1 MTRTLHHERW
11 DVLVIGGGAAGIGAA
26 VAAARNGARV
36 LLVDSGPMV
45 GGELVSGIPVDGCL
59 SSRGEWVVGGVC
71 RDLFAICERLG
82 GYIGP
87 INDYRSLHVVAVD
100 PEIMKIAVVMMLQE
114 AGVTLRLYSY
124 ADGVVMDG
132 PRVRGVVVVS
142 RGRRT
147 VVEATTV
154 IDASGDGD
162 VAVAAGVPFE
172 KGDAA
177 AGDLQPVTLM
187 FRMVGVDGERLLRF
201 VRDNPENFGL
211 GEFEG
216 LGMTPRECAEA
227 LYRQGLPKAFLVGD
241 GPLMR
246 AAIERGDLHR
256 SSMMGITPTSIPRR
270 EVSVNTTRVG
280 HLDATDTA
288 RLSAAFPDLVRQ
300 VWECAAFL
308 KARLPGFEDAVF
320 SGLAPRIGIRETRRV
335 LCDEVLS
342 DEDVAL
348 ARKRPDGIAK
358 GGHEIDVHLAGTG
371 HMRRPIKD
379 GGSYDIPYGMLLARG
394 VDNLMV
400 VGRCMSATRVAHS
413 SARVMG
419 TCIAMGQA
427 AGTAA
432 TLAATAND
440 APANLRRVDVGR
452 LRDVL
457 RGQGAILEGTA

>member
-1 MTRTLHHERW
+1 MSGRMDYEKW
-11 DVLVIGGGAAGIGAA
+11 DVLVVGGGASGIGAA
-26 VAAARNGARV
+26 VSAARNGARV

-71 RDLFAICERLG
+71 RDLFDECDRLG

-100 PEIMKIAVVMMLQE
+100 PEIMKVAVVRLLE
-114 AGVTLRLYSY
+114 RAGVALRLYSY
-124 ADGVVMDG
+124 AAEVLMDG
-132 PRVRGVVVVS
+132 GRVRGVVVVS
-142 RGRRT
+142 KGHRAL
-147 VVEATTV
+147 VEAAVV

-162 VAVAAGVPFE
+162 VAIAAGAPWE
-172 KGDAA
+172 QGDAA
-177 AGDLQPVTLM
+177 RGELQPATLM
-187 FRMVGVDGERLLRF
+187 FRMVGVDGGRLLEF
-201 VRDNPENFGL
+201 VCLHPENFGL
-211 GEFEG
+211 GEYEG
-216 LGMTPRECAEA
+216 LGMTRQECADA
-227 LYRQGLPKAFLVGD
+227 LCRQGLPKVFLVSD

-246 AAIERGDLHR
+246 AAIAEGRLHR
-256 SSMMGITPTSIPRR
+256 SSMMGITPTSMARR
-270 EVSVNTTRVG
+270 EVSVNTTRHG

-288 RLSAAFPDLVRQ
+288 RLSAALPDLVRQ

-308 KARLPGFEDAVF
+308 RSSLPGFEQAVF

-335 LCDEVLS
+335 LCDYVLS
-342 DEDVAL
+342 DDDVAG

-358 GGHEIDVHLAGTG
+358 GAHEIDVHLAGTG
-371 HMRRPIKD
+371 HMRRPIAG
-379 GGSYDIPYGMLLARG
+379 GGSYDLPYAMLLPRG
-394 VDNLMV
+394 VGNMYV

-419 TCIAMGQA
+419 TCLAMGQA

-432 TLAATAND
+432 SMLAA
-440 APANLRRVDVGR
+440 ANLPADVRALDVGR

-457 RGQGAILEGTA
+457 RAQGAVLEGTA